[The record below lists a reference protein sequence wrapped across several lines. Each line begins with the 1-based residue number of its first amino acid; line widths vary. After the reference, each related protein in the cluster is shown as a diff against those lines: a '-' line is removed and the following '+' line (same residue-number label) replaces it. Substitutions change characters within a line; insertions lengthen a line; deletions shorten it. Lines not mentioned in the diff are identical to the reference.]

1 MNVQQL
7 CYCRKIC
14 GQRLL
19 VPTSFNNT
27 NNIDVIRGMGDEC
40 RRALQRAA
48 GKIASKRKENY
59 ADVMGHISTRI
70 RMCILRT
77 VLMSVRG
84 SRGTSKGTSKPISSV
99 SFNLIPGIEDLKD
112 IEN

>member
-1 MNVQQL
+1 MVSDFGHPRTRGGGGVKKGQIFADVLYGWPLEHFSEQQV
-7 CYCRKIC
+7 
-14 GQRLL
+14 RL
-19 VPTSFNNT
+19 PA
-27 NNIDVIRGMGDEC
+27 RE
-40 RRALQRAA
+40 RRAMLTSRH
-48 GKIASKRKENY
+48 GTL
-59 ADVMGHISTRI
+59 GHISTRI

-84 SRGTSKGTSKPISSV
+84 SRGTSTGTSKPVSSV